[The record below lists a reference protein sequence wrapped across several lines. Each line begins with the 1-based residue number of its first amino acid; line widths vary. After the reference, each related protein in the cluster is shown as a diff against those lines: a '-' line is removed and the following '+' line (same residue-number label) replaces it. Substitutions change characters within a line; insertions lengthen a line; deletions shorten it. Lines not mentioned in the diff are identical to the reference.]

1 MGAYLSSPITDK
13 VRSVGRAR
21 AETAP
26 KRAHRRRV
34 GRAAAAAQPPPP
46 SASHLILSLSN
57 LFAPRPTPTAQ
68 ASEEGGDGRFAY
80 GACGMQGWRTDM
92 EDAHLAALDVRPPA
106 AAAAGGPPTAVFAVF
121 DGHGGKEVARFA
133 AAHLPSALTA
143 TAEYAAGDLEAALV
157 RSFFALDEMIQAPEH
172 RAELFALRDDATEGD
187 GSGAG
192 DGAGGSSRARDA
204 PGTMTVSSAHLPD
217 ALREALG
224 MPGDR
229 PFSLRFVKGADGRM
243 EIDDVLEDGEEGEEE
258 EDEEEA
264 EEGGAEDAGAAAAA
278 PGEEAAAPAG
288 APDKEGSG
296 SGKRQRVHTGAGASA
311 GGANGAPA
319 FAADAAAGDDDD
331 DPVEAADGPLVTAS
345 AGPDDAY
352 TPSAGCTAVA
362 ALVRGAELVVA
373 NAGDSRAVLSR
384 RGVAVPLTRDH
395 KPTDADEFARITRA
409 GGFVADGRVNGSLNL
424 SRALGDMEYKTA
436 AALPP
441 AEQAVTALPEMRR
454 EALRAGDEF
463 LILACDGIWDV
474 WSHQD
479 AVDFARAR
487 LAAGEAPRAI
497 AEAACDACLAPDTQG
512 CGKGCDNM
520 SFMLV
525 MLKDFAEAG
534 AGGGGA
540 GGGGGGSAEA
550 VPAAPAAP

>member
-1 MGAYLSSPITDK
+1 
-13 VRSVGRAR
+13 
-21 AETAP
+21 
-26 KRAHRRRV
+26 
-34 GRAAAAAQPPPP
+34 
-46 SASHLILSLSN
+46 
-57 LFAPRPTPTAQ
+57 
-68 ASEEGGDGRFAY
+68 
-80 GACGMQGWRTDM
+80 MQGWRTDM

-133 AAHLPSALTA
+133 AAHLPAALTA

-172 RAELFALRDDATEGD
+172 RAELFALRDDAAEGD
-187 GSGAG
+187 GGGDGGAG
-192 DGAGGSSRARDA
+192 RARDA
-204 PGTMTVSSAHLPD
+204 PGTMTVSSEHLPD

-243 EIDDVLEDGEEGEEE
+243 EIDDVLEEGGEEGEESE
-258 EDEEEA
+258 EEGEAEA

-278 PGEEAAAPAG
+278 PGEEAAAAAAAAPAA
-288 APDKEGSG
+288 APGEEGSG
-296 SGKRQRVHTGAGASA
+296 SGKRQRVHTGAEPSANGAS
-311 GGANGAPA
+311 GAPA
-319 FAADAAAGDDDD
+319 FAADAAGDDDD
-331 DPVEAADGPLVTAS
+331 PTEAAAGPLVTAS

-454 EALRAGDEF
+454 EALRPGDEF

-540 GGGGGGSAEA
+540 GGGGGSAEA
-550 VPAAPAAP
+550 VPAAPAGP